1 MPWGKLKLGA
11 GGGLQKDETVATK
24 AAAPPSIHSKVRHNR
39 LEEVSAAGARAP
51 GGRELPF
58 PCERGGGGLTG
69 VSPGGGQ
76 VVALLQNEDVNKKDK
91 HGNTPMHIA
100 CQNGR
105 MEVSVQPGGGALTR
119 SGRGDRGR

>member
-51 GGRELPF
+51 GGGGSF
-58 PCERGGGGLTG
+58 P
-69 VSPGGGQ
+69 SPASAAAAG
-76 VVALLQNEDVNKKDK
+76 
-91 HGNTPMHIA
+91 
-100 CQNGR
+100 
-105 MEVSVQPGGGALTR
+105 
-119 SGRGDRGR
+119 